1 MCVLHINKKS
11 NEQCKIK
18 KNIEIK
24 KEGWIWNID
33 NIVYKRLV
41 WILKFLSFKDG
52 VCIEAS
58 SDGTETTYDMLQR
71 LL

>member
-1 MCVLHINKKS
+1 MDGF
-11 NEQCKIK
+11 E
-18 KNIEIK
+18 
-24 KEGWIWNID
+24 NID